1 MTFMKFIEMNLCC
14 FIPGK
19 VLDEI
24 YKVLRYVTSEQTPVR
39 AHEVLQE
46 LRDLSSMAMEHFDEK
61 ISPAF
66 RKRKESGPKIV
77 TGISIFAPSL
87 SHHSKSIGRHS
98 GSEHRSSHKWKEEV
112 RNMAQKQTANRKEI
126 QFLKQKMG
134 EMSKSHSELEKKVF
148 ELQNLLATHIEKI
161 KEQDLKLGVV
171 QHMVG
176 MKTSISP
183 TMKVSASTVTSDDT
197 TPVAVTENKQVVP
210 PLLKKRRPVRRVN
223 DRCRKRL
230 KKD

>member
-1 MTFMKFIEMNLCC
+1 
-14 FIPGK
+14 
-19 VLDEI
+19 
-24 YKVLRYVTSEQTPVR
+24 
-39 AHEVLQE
+39 
-46 LRDLSSMAMEHFDEK
+46 
-61 ISPAF
+61 
-66 RKRKESGPKIV
+66 
-77 TGISIFAPSL
+77 
-87 SHHSKSIGRHS
+87 
-98 GSEHRSSHKWKEEV
+98 
-112 RNMAQKQTANRKEI
+112 MAQKQTANRKEI